1 MASDASNATDYAG
14 MTPAEVD
21 TLLVEHGFQSMKCEQ
36 IVEAHTKS
44 ITECEEKIRVY
55 SDPTFQQDDPAYW
68 ERTIKRYQDRLDFS
82 RAQVAEMAPKLAEHD
97 AIVRECDQE
106 YSRRPWK
113 RYFLTQ
119 NSNGHLHSSTRCTTL
134 YDSTVLALIPSVSG
148 FTTEQIWEAVGEV
161 ACDVCFKNSPFL
173 HAKPKIRLELPEKQR
188 LREKREAARAEREA
202 KKNAK
207 SITNPD
213 GSVLKLSGRYG
224 EKIRTEAEAQ
234 RVLVNNLTDFLA
246 VEAGKY
252 TIHNEEMIAERHAD
266 NALLVTALAHKRGLS
281 EEAVLEDVNKKAAAK
296 YKREWK

>member
-1 MASDASNATDYAG
+1 
-14 MTPAEVD
+14 
-21 TLLVEHGFQSMKCEQ
+21 
-36 IVEAHTKS
+36 
-44 ITECEEKIRVY
+44 
-55 SDPTFQQDDPAYW
+55 
-68 ERTIKRYQDRLDFS
+68 
-82 RAQVAEMAPKLAEHD
+82 MAPKLAEHD

-281 EEAVLEDVNKKAAAK
+281 EEAVLEDVSKKAQAK
-296 YKREWK
+296 FRREWK